1 MRESEM
7 LWYIVYMTSMM
18 VRDRPTDISV
28 FDSSNFNVTIDIIS
42 KVIVGLYKY
51 ISKHGGLDTV

>member
-28 FDSSNFNVTIDIIS
+28 FDSSNFKVTIDIIS
-42 KVIVGLYKY
+42 KVIVGLYMS